1 MPWRVVRPLLNV
13 RPPLTSEHKMSP
25 CVGLLVA
32 VVLSDVTLSLDC
44 TSRGLFELDQRP
56 SQPKVSRHDQQLK
69 MGSLP

>member
-13 RPPLTSEHKMSP
+13 RPHLTSEHKTSP

-32 VVLSDVTLSLDC
+32 GVLSDVTLFLDL
-44 TSRGLFELDQRP
+44 SSPGLFELNQRP
-56 SQPKVSRHDQQLK
+56 SQPKVSHHDQQLK